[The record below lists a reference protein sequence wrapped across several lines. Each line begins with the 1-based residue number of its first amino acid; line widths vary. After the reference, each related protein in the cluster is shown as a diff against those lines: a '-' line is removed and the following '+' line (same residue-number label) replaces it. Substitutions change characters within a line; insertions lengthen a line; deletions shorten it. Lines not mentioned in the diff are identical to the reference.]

1 MHVLGV
7 QSGNERESKFAQ
19 RNSLFIWNEIMR
31 ISALSGIQEFRPSP
45 DR

>member
-1 MHVLGV
+1 MK
-7 QSGNERESKFAQ
+7 GNNYLLSEIQFF
-19 RNSLFIWNEIMR
+19 FIWKEIMR